1 MEGKMIVKK
10 ALMNQI
16 ERMIKQKLGVNP
28 DAHKIR
34 RLEVEVR
41 TMQGNIARMQNM
53 IDSSLEN
60 KCSKCQCK
68 VREKSG

>member
-1 MEGKMIVKK
+1 MIVKK

-34 RLEVEVR
+34 RLENDVR
-41 TMQGNIARMQNM
+41 TLQGNMSRMQNM
-53 IDSSLEN
+53 LDSRPEN
-60 KCSKCQCK
+60 VCKQCK
-68 VREKSG
+68 CKVKEKSG

>member
-1 MEGKMIVKK
+1 MIVKK

-34 RLEVEVR
+34 RLENDVR
-41 TMQGNIARMQNM
+41 TLQGNMSRMQNM
-53 IDSSLEN
+53 VDSSLEN
-60 KCSKCQCK
+60 TCKQCK
-68 VREKSG
+68 CKVGKKDA

>member
-1 MEGKMIVKK
+1 MIVKK

-53 IDSSLEN
+53 IDSRLEN
-60 KCSKCQCK
+60 TCKQCK
-68 VREKSG
+68 CKVGKKDA

>member
-1 MEGKMIVKK
+1 MIVKK

-34 RLEVEVR
+34 RLEVEIR

-53 IDSSLEN
+53 LDSKAEST
-60 KCSKCQCK
+60 CGQCK
-68 VREKSG
+68 CKVGKKDA

>member
-1 MEGKMIVKK
+1 MIVKK

-16 ERMIKQKLGVNP
+16 ERIVKQKLGVNP

-34 RLEVEVR
+34 RLENDVR

-53 IDSSLEN
+53 IDSSLEIN
-60 KCSKCQCK
+60 CSKCKCK
-68 VREKSG
+68 VKEKSG

>member
-1 MEGKMIVKK
+1 MIVKK

-34 RLEVEVR
+34 KLETEIRTLSSRLYDIER
-41 TMQGNIARMQNM
+41 K
-53 IDSSLEN
+53 LED
-60 KCSKCQCK
+60 
-68 VREKSG
+68 V